1 MTVAESPAEV
11 PVSESSADAQVR
23 SADREVR
30 PARRVSDRVAN
41 AATAALL
48 FLALPLLTSHAMPD
62 LLEQHDYLNLDIGI
76 ALAVA
81 AVSLNLLLGYAG
93 QISLG
98 HAGFLAAGGFASGIV
113 TSRWGGSIVLGML
126 FAIVVT
132 ALLAFVVGLPALRLR
147 GLYLAIVTLIFGLA
161 MSASLL
167 RMDFLSGG
175 SAGIALPRRLW
186 GDTLS
191 NDNAGYLAASLL
203 LLLLVW
209 VVDVNIVRSRVGRAM
224 RTIRENEAVAQSFGI
239 DVVRYKLLAF
249 VVSGAMAGLA
259 GAMYGHALGFINSES
274 PFKFELSLQL
284 VIIVMVAGTGH
295 RLAVIITALVFWVL
309 PSFIEGLHAWAYVLG
324 ALGLRVTVSRH
335 PAGLGDLLQ
344 HRRKPPAADEEDEA
358 DEAMPPL
365 PQLPVPDRVVAAA
378 GGAGPLLEVS
388 DVSVR
393 FGGLH
398 AVDGVS
404 FTVPAGRII
413 GLIGPNGAGK
423 STMFNAIT
431 GHVRTTRGHI
441 RYRGEEIQGLRGDR
455 RARLG
460 IARSFQQVGLAKDMT
475 VRENFL
481 LAQHQ
486 LARYGDVEAL
496 LRLPRAAR
504 DEAEF
509 ARRTEEA
516 IEALGFG
523 PLADMPVRNLSGGQ
537 QRIVEIACLLMTAP
551 DLVMLDEPSAGMAPA
566 AAENLATRLRDLRDV
581 VGRTVLLIEHNV
593 PLVLD
598 TCDYVYVLDAGRLI
612 AEGKPRDI
620 AANPLVID
628 AYFGQLH
635 DVGPASLADTAGA
648 PR

>member
-1 MTVAESPAEV
+1 MTVAEHPGDLAATA
-11 PVSESSADAQVR
+11 SERTAA
-23 SADREVR
+23 A
-30 PARRVSDRVAN
+30 PRRISDRTAN
-41 AATAALL
+41 ALTAALL
-48 FLALPLLTSHAMPD
+48 FVALPLLTAHAMPD
-62 LLEQHDYLNLDIGI
+62 LLEQHDYLNLDIGV

-147 GLYLAIVTLIFGLA
+147 GLYLAIVTLIFGIA

-175 SAGIALPRRLW
+175 SAGIALPRRIW
-186 GDTLS
+186 GGTLS
-191 NDNAGYLAASLL
+191 NDNAGYLVASLL

-209 VVDVNIVRSRVGRAM
+209 IVDVNIVRSRVGRAM
-224 RTIRENEAVAQSFGI
+224 RTIRENESVAQSFGI

-295 RLAVIITALVFWVL
+295 RLAVIVTALVFWVL
-309 PSFIEGLHAWAYVLG
+309 PSFIAGLHAWAYVLG
-324 ALGLRVTVSRH
+324 AVGLMVTVSRH
-335 PAGLGDLLQ
+335 PAGIADLLH
-344 HRRKPPAADEEDEA
+344 HRRKPPPPRDADD
-358 DEAMPPL
+358 DDVMPPL
-365 PQLPVPDRVVAAA
+365 PRLPIPDRVGAPVAA
-378 GGAGPLLEVS
+378 GDSLLEVS

-404 FTVPAGRII
+404 LRVPAGKIV

-423 STMFNAIT
+423 STLFNAVT
-431 GHVRTTRGHI
+431 GHVRTARGHI
-441 RYRGEEIQGLRGDR
+441 RYRGREIQDLRGDR

-504 DEAEF
+504 DESEF
-509 ARRTEEA
+509 ARRTDAA
-516 IEALGFG
+516 IDALGFG
-523 PLADMPVRNLSGGQ
+523 PMADMPVRNLSGGQ

-612 AEGKPRDI
+612 AEGEPREI
-620 AANPLVID
+620 AANQQVID
-628 AYFGQLH
+628 AYFGAA
-635 DVGPASLADTAGA
+635 VAGA
-648 PR
+648 SA